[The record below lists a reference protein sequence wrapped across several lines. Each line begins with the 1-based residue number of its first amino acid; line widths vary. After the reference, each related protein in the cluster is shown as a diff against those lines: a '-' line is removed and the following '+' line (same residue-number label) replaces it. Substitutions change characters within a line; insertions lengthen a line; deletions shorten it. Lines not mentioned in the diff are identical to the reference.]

1 MPTQPHRRSPRLALP
16 NPGRS
21 ALGTQVRTL
30 AGRSV
35 LRTLR
40 QPAMFVPS
48 LIFPLFLL
56 AVNSAGLNA
65 ATQIP
70 GFPTDSYLTF
80 VLAVPFI
87 QGALFSTMNSG
98 QALAEDIENG
108 FFNRLALTP
117 MRGSSLIA
125 GQLGGLVVIGL
136 IQASV
141 YLAVGLA
148 AGAHFEAGVAGV
160 PVLLALSV
168 LISIGF
174 GGIGMFMA
182 IRTGSGEAVQGM
194 FPLFFVFLFFS
205 SISMPRNLIEHEWFR
220 TIATI
225 NPVSYLIEGIR
236 SLFIYGW
243 DGEALALAFGIAIA
257 LIVISI
263 SIASLALGGRMERT

>member
-1 MPTQPHRRSPRLALP
+1 VSGAAVALP
-16 NPGRS
+16 RPGRGS
-21 ALGTQVRTL
+21 TLATQVTTL

-35 LRTLR
+35 VRTLR
-40 QPAMFVPS
+40 QPAMIVPS

-80 VLAVPFI
+80 ALAVPFL
-87 QGALFSTMNSG
+87 QGALFATMNSG
-98 QALAEDIENG
+98 QSLAEDVENG

-117 MRGSSLIA
+117 MRGASLIA

-136 IQASV
+136 VQASV

-148 AGAHFEAGVAGV
+148 AGANFEAGLLGV
-160 PVLLALSV
+160 PVLFLLSIM
-168 LISIGF
+168 ISIGF
-174 GGIGMFMA
+174 GGIGMWMA

-194 FPLFFVFLFFS
+194 FPLLFVLLFFS
-205 SISMPRNLIEHEWFR
+205 SISMPRALIEQDWFR

-225 NPVSYLIEGIR
+225 NPVSYLLEGIR
-236 SLFIYGW
+236 SLMIYGW
-243 DGEALALAFGIAIA
+243 DAEALALAFGIAA
-257 LIVISI
+257 TLILCSI
-263 SIASLALGGRMERT
+263 TIASFALRQRMVRS

>member
-1 MPTQPHRRSPRLALP
+1 MTA
-16 NPGRS
+16 
-21 ALGTQVRTL
+21 TTVQVNAL

-40 QPAMFVPS
+40 QPAMIVPS
-48 LIFPLFLL
+48 IVFPLFLL

-80 VLAVPFI
+80 ALAVPFV
-87 QGALFSTMNSG
+87 QGALFATMNSG
-98 QALAEDIENG
+98 QSLAEDIENG

-117 MRGSSLIA
+117 MRGAALIA
-125 GQLGGLVVIGL
+125 GQLGGLVVIGA
-136 IQASV
+136 IQAITFLV
-141 YLAVGLA
+141 VGLA
-148 AGAHFEAGVAGV
+148 AGANFEAGWLGV
-160 PVLLALSV
+160 PVLLCLSV

-174 GGIGMFMA
+174 GGIGMWMA

-194 FPLFFVFLFFS
+194 FPLTFVLLFFS
-205 SISMPRNLIEHEWFR
+205 SISLPRELIQEDWFR

-225 NPVSYLIEGIR
+225 NPVSYLIEGVR
-236 SLFIYGW
+236 SLMVSGW

-257 LIVISI
+257 LIAGSI
-263 SIASLALGGRMERT
+263 TIASLALKERMVRT

>member
-1 MPTQPHRRSPRLALP
+1 MT
-16 NPGRS
+16 
-21 ALGTQVRTL
+21 TL

-40 QPAMFVPS
+40 QPAMIVPS
-48 LIFPLFLL
+48 IVFPLFLL

-80 VLAVPFI
+80 ALAVPFM
-87 QGALFSTMNSG
+87 QGALFATMNSG
-98 QALAEDIENG
+98 QSLAEDIENG

-117 MRGSSLIA
+117 MRGASLIA

-136 IQASV
+136 VQASV

-148 AGAHFEAGVAGV
+148 AGANFEAGWLGV
-160 PVLLALSV
+160 PVLFLLSIM
-168 LISIGF
+168 ISIGF
-174 GGIGMFMA
+174 GGIGMWMA

-194 FPLFFVFLFFS
+194 FPLLFVLLFFS
-205 SISMPRNLIEHEWFR
+205 STSMPRNLMEQDWFR

-225 NPVSYLIEGIR
+225 NPVSYLLEGIR
-236 SLFIYGW
+236 TLMITGW
-243 DGEALALAFGIAIA
+243 DGEALALAFGLAID
-257 LIVISI
+257 
-263 SIASLALGGRMERT
+263 RR

>member
-1 MPTQPHRRSPRLALP
+1 MSSASVALRETPRGSRASTL
-16 NPGRS
+16 R
-21 ALGTQVRTL
+21 TQVGSL
-30 AGRSV
+30 AGRAV

-40 QPAMFVPS
+40 QPAMIVPS
-48 LIFPLFLL
+48 IVFPLFLL
-56 AVNSAGLNA
+56 AVNSAGLDA

-80 VLAVPFI
+80 VLAVPFV
-87 QGALFSTMNSG
+87 QGALFATMNSG

-117 MRGSSLIA
+117 MRSAALIA

-136 IQASV
+136 IQAIV

-160 PVLLALSV
+160 PVLLCLSI

-174 GGIGMFMA
+174 GGIGMWMA

-194 FPLFFVFLFFS
+194 FPLLFVLLFFS
-205 SISMPRNLIEHEWFR
+205 SITLPRELIAEDWFR

-225 NPVSYLIEGIR
+225 NPVSYMIEGIR
-236 SLFIYGW
+236 SLMVVGW
-243 DGEALALAFGIAIA
+243 DPEALALAFGIAIA
-257 LIVISI
+257 LIAGSI
-263 SIASLALGGRMERT
+263 TIASLSLKERLVRS

>member
-1 MPTQPHRRSPRLALP
+1 MSGATVAVPTAPSRGSTLSTQILSLARRA
-16 NPGRS
+16 
-21 ALGTQVRTL
+21 A
-30 AGRSV
+30 

-40 QPAMFVPS
+40 QPAMIFPS
-48 LIFPLFLL
+48 LVFPLFLL

-136 IQASV
+136 IQASI

-148 AGAHFEAGVAGV
+148 AGAHFEAGIAGV

-263 SIASLALGGRMERT
+263 SIASLALRNRMVRT

>member
-1 MPTQPHRRSPRLALP
+1 MSGASVAVPAATSRGSTLSTQILS
-16 NPGRS
+16 
-21 ALGTQVRTL
+21 L
-30 AGRSV
+30 AGRAA

-40 QPAMFVPS
+40 QPAMIFPS
-48 LIFPLFLL
+48 LVFPLFLL

-136 IQASV
+136 IQATI

-263 SIASLALGGRMERT
+263 SIASLALRNRMERT

>member
-1 MPTQPHRRSPRLALP
+1 MNALAVQVSSLG
-16 NPGRS
+16 GR
-21 ALGTQVRTL
+21 A
-30 AGRSV
+30 V

-40 QPAMFVPS
+40 QPAMIVPS
-48 LIFPLFLL
+48 LDFPLFLL
-56 AVNSAGLNA
+56 AVNSAGLHA
-65 ATQIP
+65 ATDIP

-87 QGALFSTMNSG
+87 QGALFATMNSG

-108 FFNRLALTP
+108 FFNRLSLTP

-136 IQASV
+136 VQAAV
-141 YLAVGLA
+141 YLSVGLL
-148 AGAHFEAGVAGV
+148 AGAHFEAGAAGV
-160 PVLLALSV
+160 PVLFVLSI

-174 GGIGMFMA
+174 GGIGMWMA

-194 FPLFFVFLFFS
+194 FPLLFVFLFFS
-205 SISMPRNLIEHEWFR
+205 SISLPRDLISEDWFR
-220 TIATI
+220 TVATI

-257 LIVISI
+257 LIIGSI
-263 SIASLALGGRMERT
+263 TIASLALRQRMVRT

>member
-1 MPTQPHRRSPRLALP
+1 MSGAAVAAPDAPARRSTLA
-16 NPGRS
+16 
-21 ALGTQVRTL
+21 TQVRSL

-48 LIFPLFLL
+48 LVFPLFLL

-80 VLAVPFI
+80 ALAVPFI
-87 QGALFSTMNSG
+87 QGALFATMNSG
-98 QALAEDIENG
+98 QSLAEDIENG

-136 IQASV
+136 FQATV

-148 AGAHFEAGVAGV
+148 AGAHFEAGVARRPGPLRALDPDLDRLRRDRDVHGDPHRLRRSGPGDV
-160 PVLLALSV
+160 PAALRPPLLQLDLDAAQPDPAGLVPDDRDDQPGQLPDRGHPQPDGLSAGTPKRWRWP
-168 LISIGF
+168 S
-174 GGIGMFMA
+174 
-182 IRTGSGEAVQGM
+182 GS
-194 FPLFFVFLFFS
+194 
-205 SISMPRNLIEHEWFR
+205 
-220 TIATI
+220 
-225 NPVSYLIEGIR
+225 R
-236 SLFIYGW
+236 SP
-243 DGEALALAFGIAIA
+243 
-257 LIVISI
+257 
-263 SIASLALGGRMERT
+263 

>member
-1 MPTQPHRRSPRLALP
+1 MSGATVAAPATSSAGSTLSTQIL
-16 NPGRS
+16 
-21 ALGTQVRTL
+21 TL
-30 AGRSV
+30 ARRAA

-40 QPAMFVPS
+40 QPAMIFPS
-48 LIFPLFLL
+48 LVFPLFLL

-136 IQASV
+136 IQATI

-263 SIASLALGGRMERT
+263 SIASLALRGRMERT